1 MAEQNPQTRAK
12 NNRKSSASSRPN
24 GKSQATSKPES
35 TAKPESTPNSKSQ
48 PNADSK
54 SKSKSNSEPEVPAT
68 TNTAETTRL
77 LKKYERAEHHRMLRL
92 MLLGRRF
99 EEKAAEAYALGKIG
113 GFCHLYIGQEA
124 VAVGALSPLRE
135 EGDYAIAA
143 YREHVQALVKG
154 MTSREVM
161 AELYGRIDGCSKGKG
176 GSMHMFSA
184 EHNFLGGWG
193 IVGGQIPMATGVGWK
208 IKYREEDGVCVCFFG
223 EAAVNQGAFH
233 EALNMAAL
241 WQLPVIF
248 VVENNRFGMGTA
260 WERVASLY
268 DIAQKACAYAMPSV
282 VADGMDVL
290 EMRSTMEDAIDR
302 ARKEGTPTLIEAQCH
317 RFMGHSMSDPVHGVY
332 RTKDDVSEAKKTDPI
347 KRFIDQLTEA
357 DLLTE
362 DELEAMDEEVQA
374 EVDDAAEFADNSPE
388 PGDEELYTDVYADT
402 QVNGRL
408 FFDRRNRLG
417 EAE

>member
-1 MAEQNPQTRAK
+1 MAEKTRKNANATNSGDKKRAK
-12 NNRKSSASSRPN
+12 KA
-24 GKSQATSKPES
+24 GA
-35 TAKPESTPNSKSQ
+35 AKPRGQSDRPST
-48 PNADSK
+48 
-54 SKSKSNSEPEVPAT
+54 SE
-68 TNTAETTRL
+68 L
-77 LKKYERAEHHRMLRL
+77 LQGHDRAELHRMLRM

-124 VAVGALSPLRE
+124 VAVGAISGLRE
-135 EGDYAIAA
+135 DDYVISA

-161 AELYGRIDGCSKGKG
+161 AELYGRADGCSKGKG
-176 GSMHMFSA
+176 GSMHLYSA
-184 EHNFLGGWG
+184 ANNFLGGWG
-193 IVGGQIPMATGVGWK
+193 IVGGQIPLATGVGWK

-241 WQLPVIF
+241 WQLPVIYI
-248 VVENNRFGMGTA
+248 VENNRFGMGTA

-290 EMRSTMEDAIDR
+290 EMRSIMDDAVER
-302 ARKEGTPTLIEAQCH
+302 ARKNGTPTLIEAQCY

-332 RTKDDVSEAKKTDPI
+332 RSKEDVDEAKETDPI
-347 KRFIDQLTEA
+347 KRFIDQLEDA
-357 DLLTE
+357 GLLTE
-362 DELEAMDEEVQA
+362 EELAAMDEEVQA
-374 EVDDAAEFADNSPE
+374 EVDDAAEFAENSPE
-388 PGDEELYTDVYADT
+388 PGDEELYTDVYSDED
-402 QVNGRL
+402 VHGRL
-408 FFDRRNRLG
+408 FFDRKDRV
-417 EAE
+417 